1 MGGRTGGAGGISGS
15 GQGRGHLGRAGA
27 HDRARLGG
35 RGAGRPSAPPTL
47 CPWGSPEGRG
57 RVTPHSLL
65 ILQKKK
71 TVALKP
77 LMTFSPRSL

>member
-1 MGGRTGGAGGISGS
+1 MTGPGWGAGV
-15 GQGRGHLGRAGA
+15 LAVPA
-27 HDRARLGG
+27 
-35 RGAGRPSAPPTL
+35 PPPTL

-71 TVALKP
+71 MVALKP